1 MKKKE
6 FNTLFFTI
14 KVLSLCF
21 FVITLSAC
29 VGDQSLAKRKG
40 FVKDFS
46 KDQGSQAGCVDSFLI
61 YTAPYDT
68 CTPSCLTGTHVSSLE
83 ELSKIKQDLVAAGAN
98 LINGVAADTLLQR
111 VNASSNLCVAD
122 VIKDVRPTK
131 AISIKND
138 FCSCINGKADILSDC
153 DTTCSLKPVT
163 SDAFLYVN
171 TTVGPE
177 IALNTKLGNVYNWCT
192 VQLSSDDVSPQ
203 CTITATDGNTTVTL
217 PPVISPGSNSFSVN
231 ITTLAKNRTWIIK
244 INEFKTGSNAESKEF
259 QIIRKNQPTDTSL
272 VGALKISPVN
282 QYTCMTY
289 GGTVDSTGNII
300 RTNYT
305 RLLYYYAANEMPAP
319 ILPPGGNSQ
328 SLVVCHDEQLHPGK
342 DSVEYDRLELIP
354 GALALFDKADIRFT
368 AKAENAGK
376 LTINKILEERLLS
389 EYQITSSG
397 SGISLFYPLNFPNR
411 PSTDGVAA
419 QTALLGFA
427 MIPFTASDTGK
438 AYCPNS
444 SHFTGNQPL
453 LNLLGEY
460 MGDTE
465 GLFLAEK
472 EGEMVFKN
480 GSYVPV
486 YGTMLTKESTLLN
499 YGFYVQNGLKIR
511 ADSSSLNTKTIYFYW
526 PLSTTADA
534 LTQGNRKLFTV
545 RTFDTLNGQTISGA
559 PTTER
564 TSDKRIGCIPKI

>member
-1 MKKKE
+1 M
-6 FNTLFFTI
+6 
-14 KVLSLCF
+14 VLVAAFLTS
-21 FVITLSAC
+21 SC

-46 KDQGSQAGCVDSFLI
+46 KDAGSETGCGETFLI
-61 YTAPYDT
+61 YAVPYENCTAT
-68 CTPSCLTGTHVSSLE
+68 CQTGTHISTLE
-83 ELSKIKQDLVAAGAN
+83 ELSKIKQDLVAAGTSIVNNIAAN
-98 LINGVAADTLLQR
+98 TLLTR
-111 VNASSNLCVAD
+111 VNGSANICVAD
-122 VIKDVRPTK
+122 VIKDVRPTN

-163 SDAFLYVN
+163 AEPFLYVN

-177 IALNTKLGNVYNWCT
+177 IALNTKLGNLYNWCT
-192 VQLSSDDVSPQ
+192 VQLSSDDTTPQ
-203 CTITATDGNTTVTL
+203 CIVTATDGNTTITL
-217 PPVISPGSNSFSVN
+217 PPNLSAGSNSFNVN
-231 ITTLAKNRTWIIK
+231 VTSLAKNRTWIIK
-244 INEFKTGSNAESKEF
+244 INEYKTGSNAQSREF
-259 QIIRKNQPTDTSL
+259 QIRRKDQPTDQSL
-272 VGALKISPVN
+272 IGPLKVTPIN
-282 QYTCMTY
+282 QYTCVTY
-289 GGTVDSTGNII
+289 GGTVDPSGNVI
-300 RTNYT
+300 RANYT

-354 GALALFDKADIRFT
+354 GAMAFFDKSDIRFT

-389 EYQITSSG
+389 EYQISTTG

-411 PSTDGVAA
+411 PASDGVTA
-419 QTALLGFA
+419 QTSLLGYI
-427 MIPFTASDTGK
+427 MIPFTNADTGR
-438 AYCPNS
+438 AYCPTS
-444 SHFTGNQPL
+444 THFNGNQPL

-460 MGDTE
+460 MSETE

-472 EGEMVFKN
+472 EGEMVLKN
-480 GSYVPV
+480 GTYVPV
-486 YGTMLTKESTLLN
+486 YGMMLTRESTLLN

-511 ADSSSLNTKTIYFYW
+511 ADANSLNTKTIYFYW

-534 LTQGNRKLFTV
+534 LTQGNRKLFTI
-545 RTFDTLNGQTISGA
+545 RTFDTLNGQTQTTA